1 VKQPENDIESCKPK
15 GKKEIQETL
24 PDIASRRNWKL
35 GDWS

>member
-1 VKQPENDIESCKPK
+1 MILNLASQKN
-15 GKKEIQETL
+15 KEIQETL